1 MADTKDVLGD
11 YVRQVR
17 ESTQQYAR
25 DLLAENEKLLG
36 LALQVHGEKKELEEQ
51 IDTLRSKLERFEAS
65 ERSLLDK
72 VTDMEHTRRDLASRY
87 LEVEQSNNNLAS
99 LYVASY
105 GVHSSL
111 ERGDVLRSIHEVL
124 ANIVGTEEFAIVE
137 RPPEGGPFALTSWM
151 GLGRE
156 TIARIALDQ
165 GRIGE
170 ALDGAPFVRG
180 REGQSDAGGEEHLT
194 ACIPLT
200 VGGRVHGAILIYRLL
215 SHKPA
220 LEAVDQELFD
230 LLATHAASA
239 LYCCELHS
247 RMKAR
252 MTEAAQ

>member
-1 MADTKDVLGD
+1 MGTKDVLGD

-17 ESTQQYAR
+17 ESSQQYTR
-25 DLLAENEKLLG
+25 DLMAENEKLFA
-36 LALQVHGEKKELEEQ
+36 LALQVHTEKENLEEELEV
-51 IDTLRSKLERFEAS
+51 LRTKLERYQVT

-72 VTDMEHTRRDLASRY
+72 VTDMEQTRKDLASRY
-87 LEVEQSNNNLAS
+87 VEVEQSNNNLAS

-105 GVHSSL
+105 GVHASL
-111 ERGDVLRSIHEVL
+111 ERADVLRSIHEVL
-124 ANIVGTEEFAIVE
+124 ANIVGTEEFGIVE
-137 RPPEGGPFALTSWM
+137 RPPEGGAFALTSSM

-156 TIARIALDQ
+156 AIARIKLDE

-170 ALDGAPFVRG
+170 ALDGAPFVHG
-180 REGQSDAGGEEHLT
+180 REAQSHSPGEEHLT

-200 VGGRVHGAILIYRLL
+200 VGGRVHGAILIFRLL
-215 SHKPA
+215 SHKPS

-252 MTEAAQ
+252 LTEAAQ

>member
-1 MADTKDVLGD
+1 MNSKDVLGD

-17 ESTQQYAR
+17 ESTQQYTR
-25 DLLAENEKLLG
+25 DLMAENEKLLG
-36 LALQVHGEKKELEEQ
+36 LALQVHGEKKSLEEQ
-51 IDTLRSKLERFEAS
+51 VEVLRTRLERYEVT

-105 GVHSSL
+105 GVHASL
-111 ERGDVLRSIHEVL
+111 ERSEVLRSIHEVL
-124 ANIVGTEEFAIVE
+124 ANIIGTEEFAIVE
-137 RPPEGGPFALTSWM
+137 RPPEGGAFALTSWM

-156 TIARIALDQ
+156 DIARIALDK

-170 ALDGAPFVRG
+170 ALGGAPFVRG
-180 REGQSDAGGEEHLT
+180 REAQSDAPGEEHLT

-200 VGGRVHGAILIYRLL
+200 VGGRVHGAILIFRLL
-215 SHKPA
+215 SHKPE

-247 RMKAR
+247 RIKVR
-252 MTEAAQ
+252 TREAAQ

>member
-1 MADTKDVLGD
+1 MGTKDVLGD

-17 ESTQQYAR
+17 ESTQQYTR
-25 DLLAENEKLLG
+25 DLMAENEKLFA
-36 LALQVHGEKKELEEQ
+36 LAMQVHTEKENLEEQ
-51 IDTLRSKLERFEAS
+51 VEVLRSKLERYEVT

-72 VTDMEHTRRDLASRY
+72 VTDMERTRRDLASRY

-111 ERGDVLRSIHEVL
+111 ERSDALRAIHEVL

-156 TIARIALDQ
+156 AISRISLDR

-170 ALDGAPFVRG
+170 ALDGAHFVRG
-180 REGQSDAGGEEHLT
+180 REAQSDTPGEEQLT

-200 VGGRVHGAILIYRLL
+200 VGGRVHGAILIFRLL

-252 MTEAAQ
+252 LTEAAQ